1 MAGEHICRHAQ
12 RTCVQVVPEVGWEKE
27 DDPLPGHIS
36 NDLWRHAEDAADK
49 GKEEV
54 VWHELMM
61 FLHWQKKFADEKRQ
75 FKGSSV
81 CS

>member
-1 MAGEHICRHAQ
+1 MRKELAFKWYRKL
-12 RTCVQVVPEVGWEKE
+12 VGKKE
-27 DDPLPGHIS
+27 DDPPPGHIS

>member
-1 MAGEHICRHAQ
+1 MRKELAFKWYRKL
-12 RTCVQVVPEVGWEKE
+12 VGKKE
-27 DDPLPGHIS
+27 DDPPP
-36 NDLWRHAEDAADK
+36 DLWRHAEDAADK

>member
-1 MAGEHICRHAQ
+1 MRKELASKWYRKL
-12 RTCVQVVPEVGWEKE
+12 VGKE
-27 DDPLPGHIS
+27 DGSLLPPLIR
-36 NDLWRHAEDAADK
+36 NDIWRSAQEAEVK

-61 FLHWQKKFADEKRQ
+61 FLYWRKKSADEKRQ
-75 FKGSSV
+75 SKGSSV